1 MIYAEPGN
9 RRADTMTIVNER
21 CAQRNAVT
29 GEFRLIAKACGYL
42 APVLTNLAGFYEAG
56 VIECWGTEDTD
67 GWRELKWTK
76 AGHYLWQQWK
86 QGPRRMV
93 EEMPEIVDLPAVTS
107 SGEFPVA
114 SKMMLT
120 DAGWSVE
127 NVWRVEDGWVAE
139 VGREK
144 EGAWQEKVLL
154 LDARGLAYR
163 GLSRAGATELGAAI
177 IAAAR

>member
-42 APVLTNLAGFYEAG
+42 DLVLTNLAEFYDAG
-56 VIECWGTEDTD
+56 LIYAKHHQETGDLA
-67 GWRELKWTK
+67 REWQTLAWTK
-76 AGHYLWQQWK
+76 TGHYLWRQWK
-86 QGPRRMV
+86 QGPPRAVV
-93 EEMPEIVDLPAVTS
+93 ELPAVEPDGGTI
-107 SGEFPVA
+107 PKA
-114 SKMMLT
+114 SEQMLV
-120 DAGWSVE
+120 DAGWSIL
-127 NVWRVEDGWVAE
+127 NVWKVTDGWVVE
-139 VGREK
+139 LMRMRDERP
-144 EGAWQEKVLL
+144 QEKVLL

-163 GLSRAGATELGAAI
+163 GLPRTDAMALGAAI